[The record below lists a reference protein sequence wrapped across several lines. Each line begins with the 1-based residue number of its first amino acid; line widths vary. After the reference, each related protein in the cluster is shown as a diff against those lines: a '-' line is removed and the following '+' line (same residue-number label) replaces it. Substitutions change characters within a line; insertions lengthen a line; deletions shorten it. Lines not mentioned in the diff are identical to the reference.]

1 MSNVNLRS
9 GDINPFPFF
18 NIATGGNDTSTIT
31 NRASLALYKVS
42 PWTTIQGIV
51 TSPTLGLITA
61 TFTVQGTNDVY
72 SGIGFTV
79 GQCVLNSSTTVTNPM
94 NLFAAGQE
102 MLNDILS
109 PAVAVGMLVTGVGI
123 PIGTYVA
130 AVASTGSITL
140 SAAATITSPAGP
152 TGTSALKF
160 FNNCWAA
167 TALGTITLSG
177 TTSATAPYV
186 TDQFFVLNTFKFV
199 RVVTSNVT
207 GVGAVASAILS
218 Y

>member
-1 MSNVNLRS
+1 MSDMNIRS
-9 GDINPFPFF
+9 GDLYPFAFF
-18 NIATGGNDTSTIT
+18 SATGTNDTFTVS
-31 NRASLALYKVS
+31 NRASLPLYKIS
-42 PWTTIQGIV
+42 PWTTVQGIV
-51 TSPTLGLITA
+51 TSTTFGLITA
-61 TFTVQGTNDVY
+61 TLTVQGTNDVY
-72 SGIGFTV
+72 SGVGFTV
-79 GQCVLNSSTTVTNPM
+79 GQCVLNSSTTVTNPL

-130 AVASTGSITL
+130 AVASSGSITL

-167 TALGTITLSG
+167 TPVGTITLSG
-177 TTSATAPYV
+177 TTAATAPYV
-186 TDQFFVLNTFKFV
+186 TDSFFILSTYKFM
-199 RVVTSNVT
+199 RVVTSNIT
-207 GVGAVASAILS
+207 GTGATASAVVG